1 MVLMKFLIVFLF
13 LISFSSLADSLTKE
27 ESIYFNFID
36 LNNDNQIS
44 YQEADQIIKLIFQ
57 LLDINRDN
65 IINKKEILELKNIID
80 SLS

>member
-1 MVLMKFLIVFLF
+1 MKFLIVILL
-13 LISFSSLADSLTKE
+13 LISFNSLADSLTKE
-27 ESIYFNFID
+27 ESIYFNIID

-65 IINKKEILELKNIID
+65 NITRNEILELKNIID

>member
-1 MVLMKFLIVFLF
+1 MKFLIVFLF
-13 LISFSSLADSLTKE
+13 LISFSLLADSLTKE
-27 ESIYFNFID
+27 ESMYFNFID

-44 YQEADQIIKLIFQ
+44 YKEADQIIKLIFQ

-65 IINKKEILELKNIID
+65 KITKKEILELKNIVE

>member
-1 MVLMKFLIVFLF
+1 MKFLIVILF
-13 LISFSSLADSLTKE
+13 LISFSTFADSLTKE
-27 ESIYFNFID
+27 ESMYFNFID
-36 LNNDNQIS
+36 LDNDNQIS

-65 IINKKEILELKNIID
+65 IITKKEILELKNIVE

>member
-1 MVLMKFLIVFLF
+1 MKFLIVFLL
-13 LISFSSLADSLTKE
+13 LINFSTLADSLTKE
-27 ESIYFNFID
+27 ESMYFNFID

-44 YQEADQIIKLIFQ
+44 YQEANQIIKLIFK

-65 IINKKEILELKNIID
+65 VITKKEILELKNIVE

>member
-1 MVLMKFLIVFLF
+1 MKQLVVILI
-13 LISFSSLADSLTKE
+13 LINFNTLADSLTKE

-36 LNNDNQIS
+36 LNNDDQIS
-44 YQEADQIIKLIFQ
+44 FEEADQIIKLIFQ

-65 IINKKEILELKNIID
+65 IINKKEILELKNIIE